1 MTSQKD
7 YNQNITILRGLS
19 VLLVLLYHLDIS
31 LFRNGFLGVD
41 IFFVISGYLISRSLI
56 LEKKHNGYINIKYYF
71 FKRFFRIFPTLVFV
85 LALSFI
91 VCLLLL
97 RPDHFQSFAK
107 SNLTSFFGISNFYY
121 MLEFSNYFNTG
132 AAFSH
137 YCIHGRYLL
146 NYNFILIPIL

>member
-7 YNQNITILRGLS
+7 YNQNIIILRGLS

-41 IFFVISGYLISRSLI
+41 IFFIISGYLISRSLI
-56 LEKKHNGYINIKYYF
+56 LEKKHNGYINIKYYL

-107 SNLTSFFGISNFYY
+107 SN
-121 MLEFSNYFNTG
+121 
-132 AAFSH
+132 
-137 YCIHGRYLL
+137 
-146 NYNFILIPIL
+146 